1 MEEEKIEPFRYIEVL
16 TINDLV
22 RLAAS
27 SGLTKPTQIFH
38 FEKENKNYYCV
49 FTSLLGLPDSKL
61 PVCYYYISKKNHKGR
76 YAIMKSDS
84 APEQI
89 EFTDFV
95 KRGWLAVPII
105 HLKKPPEEMEI
116 P

>member
-1 MEEEKIEPFRYIEVL
+1 MEEDKTEPFRYIEVS
-16 TINDLV
+16 TISDLV

-38 FEKENKNYYCV
+38 FEKENENYYCI
-49 FTSLLGLPDSKL
+49 FTSLLGLPESRL
-61 PVCYYYISKKNHKGR
+61 PACYYCASKKDHKGK
-76 YAIMKSDS
+76 YAIMNTDGS
-84 APEQI
+84 PEQI

-95 KRGWLAVPII
+95 KRGWIAVPII
-105 HLKKPPEEMEI
+105 HLKEPPERTEI